1 MTKETIRAEINP
13 RVRGLTV
20 PTDRGCKQ
28 RRTTADANN
37 RNVRATQPSAMA
49 YRAGHE
55 RKGDSTMSMK
65 TISFLEGENKIKIG
79 QEVFF
84 NIQDT
89 EQWVSLMGYGI
100 EVTQVNGDISLA
112 IYKEDEWNY
121 GSNNLLFTIEQK
133 ETAQ

>member
-1 MTKETIRAEINP
+1 
-13 RVRGLTV
+13 
-20 PTDRGCKQ
+20 
-28 RRTTADANN
+28 
-37 RNVRATQPSAMA
+37 
-49 YRAGHE
+49 
-55 RKGDSTMSMK
+55 MSMK

>member
-1 MTKETIRAEINP
+1 
-13 RVRGLTV
+13 
-20 PTDRGCKQ
+20 
-28 RRTTADANN
+28 
-37 RNVRATQPSAMA
+37 
-49 YRAGHE
+49 
-55 RKGDSTMSMK
+55 MSMK

-89 EQWVSLMGYGI
+89 EQWVSLMRYGI